1 MVKHT
6 LKISQDV
13 LQDFLRVFD
22 HFVDIGVKIYQINLF
37 VQKLQEL

>member
-37 VQKLQEL
+37 VQKLKEL